1 MTSMT
6 SSPRE
11 ISLLSNMFR
20 ALSFVGSASADDGS
34 DNIAPVLI
42 ALLLIVALWVVA
54 VVNFGV
60 VALYLPMV
68 VLSPICLIALVIIS
82 RG

>member
-1 MTSMT
+1 MGNA
-6 SSPRE
+6 RNFAFW
-11 ISLLSNMFR
+11 I
-20 ALSFVGSASADDGS
+20 
-34 DNIAPVLI
+34 VL
-42 ALLLIVALWVVA
+42 LLLIVALWVVA

-68 VLSPICLIALVIIS
+68 ILSPICLIALVIIS